1 MSVSNDGVSRFA
13 SSTVYAPVTFNAGVT
28 SGTIVSNTID
38 AEAIALTLN
47 SNVGLYVGGTLA
59 AQELLPVGATV
70 YLNPLPFMCNILLD
84 GGSGNITLPPAYA
97 GARIIVSNASG
108 GNRTV
113 TASAGQ
119 AMIIVQANVN
129 AGCITITD
137 ASTVIF
143 CKTDGPTWVA
153 LLLPAI

>member
-47 SNVGLYVGGTLA
+47 SNVGLYVGGGLA
-59 AQELLPVGATV
+59 NQDLLPIGAVV
-70 YLNPLPFMCNILLD
+70 YLTPLPFMCNIYL
-84 GGSGNITLPPAYA
+84 GVTSGAVTLPPAYE
-97 GARIIVSNASG
+97 GARIIISNRSG
-108 GNRTV
+108 ANRVV
-113 TASAGQ
+113 TCYAGD
-119 AMIIVQANVN
+119 AMIIVQADVAAN
-129 AGCITITD
+129 AITMTTN
-137 ASTVIF
+137 SSVIL